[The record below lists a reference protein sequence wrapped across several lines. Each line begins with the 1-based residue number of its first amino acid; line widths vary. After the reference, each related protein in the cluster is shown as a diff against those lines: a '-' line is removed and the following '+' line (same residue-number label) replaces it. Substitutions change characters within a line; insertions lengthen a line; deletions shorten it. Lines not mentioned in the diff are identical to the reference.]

1 MTEFFTPWHKTWYDN
16 NGWDI
21 VLYFK
26 GIIDNQVPPA
36 GVPTGL
42 TDKIN
47 VYGCVIRCQNPVI
60 PKDSKQFS
68 HVTKASNDF
77 FISGL
82 PQPNLN

>member
-47 VYGCVIRCQNPVI
+47 VYGCVIRC
-60 PKDSKQFS
+60 
-68 HVTKASNDF
+68 
-77 FISGL
+77 
-82 PQPNLN
+82 